1 MYRAPVICVSHGG
14 GPLPILGDPN
24 HGDIVASLSTRV
36 PRILGLGTPRA
47 PRAIIVVTAHW
58 LEGHPTISSAP
69 KHELYYDYYN
79 FPEAAYS
86 LKYDAPGSP
95 EVAAEIRA
103 AMLAEGLQPKLDAK
117 RGWDHGVFIPFL
129 LINPAADIP
138 IVQVSVLESEDPAAH
153 FRMGAALSK
162 LRDSNVAIVGSGFAS
177 FHNLGILRRLRAPTN
192 HADLAG
198 FRARSDTWNVALSQV
213 VSRPTRAERL
223 ARLRCWRGLPH
234 SFEMHPS
241 GGGEHFMP
249 LLRCE

>member
-14 GPLPILGDPN
+14 GNGFTSTLFIIDQAPTHHGHPLPAYAYEEPRLTRRNGCVCPPGPLPILGDPN
-24 HGDIVASLSTRV
+24 HRDIVASLSTRV

-117 RGWDHGVFIPFL
+117 RGRFFRCPFFI
-129 LINPAADIP
+129 
-138 IVQVSVLESEDPAAH
+138 S
-153 FRMGAALSK
+153 
-162 LRDSNVAIVGSGFAS
+162 IVG
-177 FHNLGILRRLRAPTN
+177 
-192 HADLAG
+192 
-198 FRARSDTWNVALSQV
+198 
-213 VSRPTRAERL
+213 
-223 ARLRCWRGLPH
+223 
-234 SFEMHPS
+234 
-241 GGGEHFMP
+241 GENI
-249 LLRCE
+249 